1 MKRIEAFGKIL
12 YVEEN
17 GVIRD
22 ENMKIKNQVSVG
34 KNGYLSVYINGKYR
48 VSHRLIAKAFIPNPD
63 NLPEVNHKNGIKN
76 DNRVENLEWCSSS
89 YNTWHSWNVLKHENG
104 KPKQRVYVYDKFTG
118 ELVGEW
124 DSQNEAQRALGLA
137 RGGNV
142 SAALNGHLKST
153 GGYIWSREP
162 LEKPLLHLKNS
173 VRKPWGEK

>member
-1 MKRIEAFGKIL
+1 MKRIEGTRNL
-12 YVEEN
+12 YY
-17 GVIRD
+17 ID
-22 ENMKIKNQVSVG
+22 ELGNVYDKNMKLKKIHVSKWGYALVSIDG
-34 KNGYLSVYINGKYR
+34 KLRAV
-48 VSHRLIAKAFIPNPD
+48 HRMIALGFIPNPQ
-63 NLPEVNHKNGIKN
+63 NLPEVNHKNGLKT

-89 YNTWHSWNVLKHENG
+89 YNTWHGWNVLQHEYG

-124 DSQNEAQRALGLA
+124 DSQNEAQRDLKLG